1 MMYTLLHYLLR
12 VTIIWIVL
20 LAYYSLTQRNNGN
33 WPLRRRLLL
42 SSYWLGLLIPL
53 LPVYSVPEAV
63 QGFSISGRVQVGRG
77 VGFTELVSESYV
89 SWSLLFLLL
98 YLKVAVLLGG
108 SKILLLARSLRWKY
122 QSEFSYFG
130 RFPVIHHQKVI
141 SPFAAWGCIYLPADL
156 LAGEACQTAMIHEAK
171 HLEKHHP
178 LEQLL
183 LLPGSILLWFHPL
196 QWVFNRWQSDLH
208 EYEVDEAVTAMIPT
222 KVYALQLIQSSQ
234 YSGISW
240 PPHFFS
246 SSLKKRIHRMT
257 NSLTSRSFNPGQF
270 ITLLGLILLLTVA
283 CSDLKEEIVTLP
295 TFESPFEL
303 GFTDQFPRLIT
314 DDPADATKSNEQLL
328 VEAIYGQV
336 SYPKQAREIGLTGNY
351 ELTVLVEP
359 DGSAKVNS
367 VCSVTEDQVNKDKQL
382 VVVGYG
388 QGVDETFPVEEELF
402 LISEA
407 YDLMDHIGPFIPST
421 KDGVAARSLLHFYL
435 TFKLENDDE

>member
-1 MMYTLLHYLLR
+1 
-12 VTIIWIVL
+12 
-20 LAYYSLTQRNNGN
+20 
-33 WPLRRRLLL
+33 
-42 SSYWLGLLIPL
+42 
-53 LPVYSVPEAV
+53 
-63 QGFSISGRVQVGRG
+63 
-77 VGFTELVSESYV
+77 
-89 SWSLLFLLL
+89 
-98 YLKVAVLLGG
+98 
-108 SKILLLARSLRWKY
+108 
-122 QSEFSYFG
+122 
-130 RFPVIHHQKVI
+130 
-141 SPFAAWGCIYLPADL
+141 
-156 LAGEACQTAMIHEAK
+156 
-171 HLEKHHP
+171 
-178 LEQLL
+178 
-183 LLPGSILLWFHPL
+183 
-196 QWVFNRWQSDLH
+196 
-208 EYEVDEAVTAMIPT
+208 
-222 KVYALQLIQSSQ
+222 
-234 YSGISW
+234 
-240 PPHFFS
+240 
-246 SSLKKRIHRMT
+246 MT

-402 LISEA
+402 LINEA

-435 TFKLENDDE
+435 TFKLENDDK